1 MPIFFIPP
9 TYPLKSPPETEAIML
24 FTKRQIIREFRLRR
38 RRLLGRVERAWCWA
52 TGREYD
58 PFAWIYRTLPDDP
71 NVWR

>member
-1 MPIFFIPP
+1 
-9 TYPLKSPPETEAIML
+9 ML
-24 FTKRQIIREFRLRR
+24 FRKRHKIIREFRLRR